1 MSSERSIHFHFFSLE
16 DSEFAAERDESRLQA
31 KHSDG
36 AADSACAETA
46 LGHSPHERNQQ
57 EVGQKWTGKG

>member
-1 MSSERSIHFHFFSLE
+1 ME
-16 DSEFAAERDESRLQA
+16 DSEFAAERDEPRLQA

-46 LGHSPHERNQQ
+46 LSHSPYEGDQQ
-57 EVGQKWTGKG
+57 EVGQEWTSKGWGRRNYCR